1 MNKTKR
7 CFVFDDGIN
16 QNWMEAEPPTVRHA
30 VLKDYRLGFC
40 GNMVTLV
47 PCKGRMVEGLICK
60 LSLEKEEAMDWGKG
74 YPGGLY
80 EKQEVIVKGKD
91 NTGYRVMVYVPD
103 RIASMHH
110 ALPSAEYFGRMVEGY
125 CQHGFQTKELFESL
139 KDTERDMMKL
149 EAKLRGAM
157 VKKKNIER

>member
-1 MNKTKR
+1 MNKEKLW
-7 CFVFDDGIN
+7 FIFDGTIN
-16 QNWMEAEPPTVRHA
+16 QNRIETDPPIVGRVA
-30 VLKDYRLGFC
+30 LEDYRLGFC
-40 GNMVTLV
+40 GNMTTLV

-60 LSLEKEEAMDWGKG
+60 LSLEKEEAMDWKKG
-74 YPGGLY
+74 FPGGIY

-125 CQHGFQTKELFESL
+125 CKHGFQTQGLFQSL
-139 KDTERDMMKL
+139 KDTERDMRKL
-149 EAKLRGAM
+149 EAKLRGTMA
-157 VKKKNIER
+157 KKKHIER